1 MGGSVFKIVRRHLG
15 KVVAGTAMAVTG
27 TAVAVAVTLPG
38 SAGADEAPGAT
49 PGGTGQAAS
58 GTPGGEPSAGGQP
71 PGPATLAS
79 APPEGKKGIGTDPL
93 TDDELK
99 RAEAL
104 ALTPPAASAAGEPPA
119 EARGRNAEGGRGPQH
134 LATELADPRPGETA
148 GGPRR
153 AQVRFYDYTSDTL
166 LTRTVNLDTGKVE
179 ESGAQRGV
187 QPSAHP
193 EELRA
198 ALRLILDSPLGKGVK
213 EDYKDATGKELTSTD
228 QLWFNGDVYRTYR
241 EKNVPASLAK
251 CGEHRCVRL
260 VTKVV
265 NGSWIDTRNL
275 IVDLSARTVT
285 RVG

>member
-1 MGGSVFKIVRRHLG
+1 MYDIVRRHLG
-15 KVVAGTAMAVTG
+15 KVVAGAAMAVTG

-38 SAGADEAPGAT
+38 SAGADEAPR
-49 PGGTGQAAS
+49 GTAAS
-58 GTPGGEPSAGGQP
+58 GTGPDAAADGTPGRPAADGPA
-71 PGPATLAS
+71 PGPAAQAA
-79 APPEGKKGIGTDPL
+79 APPEGARGVGTDPL

-104 ALTPPAASAAGEPPA
+104 ALTPPAAPDRQGAQ
-119 EARGRNAEGGRGPQH
+119 RNADGGRGPQR
-134 LATELADPRPGETA
+134 LATELADPRPGEEG

-153 AQVRFYDYTSDTL
+153 AVVRLYDYARDEL
-166 LTRTVNLDTGKVE
+166 VTRTVNLDTGKVE

-198 ALRLILDSPLGKGVK
+198 ALRLVLGSPLGDGVRA
-213 EDYKDATGKELTSTD
+213 DYRDATGKALTSPD

-241 EKNVPASLAK
+241 EKDVPPQLAK

-260 VTKVV
+260 VTKVL
-265 NGSWIDTRNL
+265 NGPWIDTRGL
-275 IVDLSARTVT
+275 VVDLSARTVT